1 MRQTPYGTLE
11 LKRVIDEIKWSRSY
25 IKTVYRQYPE
35 LSKSHTNPAE
45 NHGLCSASLVKHYL
59 DSPLAFLNKTEG
71 PERDP
76 TWLQALPTE
85 ALRLFMKHALDVA
98 QGLNFAEI
106 RGALQGAAADRYSV
120 ERFNKAARVNLRF
133 TTPFLIAYDSLVG
146 LQQAESADAVVGP
159 GGFSDESA
167 GTNMAVSADKTH
179 ESQAEEKRH
188 DSRET
193 TMSSFRRQ
201 CEQHCARELEARM
214 VLIVAEGANTD
225 IKTAVTNTHLYH
237 NFTMDASVMAFYD
250 VKNATLCNIYEGEGV
265 IMFTVCSP
273 PRDKT

>member
-1 MRQTPYGTLE
+1 
-11 LKRVIDEIKWSRSY
+11 
-25 IKTVYRQYPE
+25 
-35 LSKSHTNPAE
+35 
-45 NHGLCSASLVKHYL
+45 
-59 DSPLAFLNKTEG
+59 
-71 PERDP
+71 
-76 TWLQALPTE
+76 
-85 ALRLFMKHALDVA
+85 MKHVQDVA
-98 QGLNFAEI
+98 QGQYLAEI
-106 RGALQGAAADRYSV
+106 RGALQGASADRYSV

-133 TTPFLIAYDSLVG
+133 TTPFMIAYDSLVG

-167 GTNMAVSADKTH
+167 GSNMAESADKTH

-214 VLIVAEGANTD
+214 VLIVAEGTNTD
-225 IKTAVTNTHLYH
+225 IKTAVTNTHLYQ
-237 NFTMDASVMAFYD
+237 NLTMDASCMAFYD
-250 VKNATLCNIYEGEGV
+250 VKNAKLCNIYEGEGV

-273 PRDKT
+273 PT